1 MKKSVVIMVSLA
13 VLLLTPLSVS
23 AQYKDKKSAEQ
34 TPKTEADILLE
45 QAKDALEDAKENSK
59 DKKVCKV
66 MFEYQETYSVFLF
79 SDVFEEVKDRFSEFR
94 EEFYRNYN

>member
-23 AQYKDKKSAEQ
+23 AQYKDRKSAEQ

-45 QAKDALEDAKENSK
+45 QAQSAEKPVVITLEQARS
-59 DKKVCKV
+59 
-66 MFEYQETYSVFLF
+66 
-79 SDVFEEVKDRFSEFR
+79 R
-94 EEFYRNYN
+94 